1 MIRNAESGVK
11 ILAQQ
16 RGKAG
21 GRPAMAD
28 GRSDDEIDAFMQRVA
43 LRDRAAYAALYR
55 SSAPKLFGILMRI
68 LKNRSEAEDALQE
81 VFIKV
86 WQRAE
91 RFSRD
96 EGRAATWLAAIARN
110 HAIDVLR
117 ARKPEASV
125 LDEAFDLASDA
136 PDPEAQAIDRSEAS
150 RIERCMQTLESD
162 KANAVKRAYVE
173 GLSYQELA
181 DFYNIPL
188 NTMRTWLRR
197 SLLKLRECLGQ

>member
-1 MIRNAESGVK
+1 MAMAE
-11 ILAQQ
+11 
-16 RGKAG
+16 GKAN
-21 GRPAMAD
+21 
-28 GRSDDEIDAFMQRVA
+28 DDVDALMVRVG
-43 LRDRAAYAALYR
+43 LCDRAAYTRLYHR
-55 SSAPKLFGILMRI
+55 TSPKLLGILLRI
-68 LKNRSEAEDALQE
+68 LKNRSEAEDALQD
-81 VFIKV
+81 VFIKI

-96 EGRAATWLAAIARN
+96 EGRAETWLAAIARN
-110 HAIDVLR
+110 HAIDVMR
-117 ARKPEASV
+117 ARKPQASD

-136 PDPEAQAIDRSEAS
+136 PDPEAEAINRSEGG

-162 KANAVKRAYVE
+162 KAEAVKRAYVE

-188 NTMRTWLRR
+188 NTIRTWLRR

>member
-1 MIRNAESGVK
+1 
-11 ILAQQ
+11 
-16 RGKAG
+16 
-21 GRPAMAD
+21 MAD
-28 GRSDDEIDAFMQRVA
+28 GKAMDDLGTLMGRVS
-43 LRDRAAYAALYR
+43 LRDRTAYARLYER
-55 SSAPKLFGILMRI
+55 TAPKLFGILMRM
-68 LKNRSEAEDALQE
+68 LRNRQESEDALQE

-91 RFSRD
+91 RFVPE
-96 EGRAATWLAAIARN
+96 EGRPETWLAAIARN
-110 HAIDVLR
+110 HAIDLMR
-117 ARKPEASV
+117 ARKPQASD

-136 PDPEAQAIDRSEAS
+136 PDPEAEAINASEGT

-162 KANAVKRAYVE
+162 KADAVKRAYVE
-173 GLSYQELA
+173 GMSYQELA